1 MLIKTCMSK
10 EEGLQLIESLLGKD
24 LTPLELDIFHCAWEE
39 KPYLDIS
46 LATDYTYD
54 YIKQVGAKLW
64 RSLTQVT
71 GERVSKNTLQSSLLR
86 YQERKL
92 PTFESRVNTN
102 AHAYK
107 NTRRLK
113 QKTLTPSVL
122 SLV

>member
-102 AHAYK
+102 AHK

-122 SLV
+122 SLI

>member
-24 LTPLELDIFHCAWEE
+24 LTPLELDIFHCAWED
-39 KPYLDIS
+39 KPYLEVS
-46 LATDYTYD
+46 LATDYTYY

-102 AHAYK
+102 AHK
-107 NTRRLK
+107 NTRRR
-113 QKTLTPSVL
+113 QEKTLPFPSYQL
-122 SLV
+122 SS